1 MHRIRGKLTYSN
13 VVATFCLV
21 LLLGGGTAYAAS
33 QMLPKN
39 SVGPKQLKKHAV
51 TPSKLSKAA
60 EQSLAGPT
68 GARGPS
74 GPQGIQGIPGLKG
87 DPGPSNAYSVYH
99 EGGIEVTSFSE
110 NPATYLTLKNLPAG
124 SYLMLATLQ
133 GENLTEHDY
142 LTCELTAENENNS
155 QLVTIGD
162 LPGYSEEANMA
173 IQLTHAFPATGEAKL
188 KCGTE
193 GTTHTVVR
201 TLQITA
207 IKVASLRDEVG

>member
-39 SVGPKQLKKHAV
+39 SVGAKQLKKHAV

-110 NPATYLTLKNLPAG
+110 SPATYLTLKNLPAG

-133 GENLTEHDY
+133 GENLSNHDF
-142 LTCELTAENENNS
+142 LSCALTAEKDTNS
-155 QLVTIGD
+155 QLVTVGN
-162 LPGYSEEANMA
+162 LAGYSEEATMA
-173 IQLTHAFPATGEAKL
+173 IQLTHTFSATGEAKL
-188 KCGTE
+188 ECGTE
-193 GTTHTVVR
+193 GTSHTFIR
-201 TLQITA
+201 LLQITA
-207 IKVASLRDEVG
+207 IKVGSLRDEVG